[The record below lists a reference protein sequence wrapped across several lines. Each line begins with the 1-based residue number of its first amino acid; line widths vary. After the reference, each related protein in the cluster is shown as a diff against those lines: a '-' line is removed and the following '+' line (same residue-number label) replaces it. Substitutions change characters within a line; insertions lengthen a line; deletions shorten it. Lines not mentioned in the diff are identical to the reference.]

1 MRAGEKSRR
10 LKKVSVRQLEDPL
23 FGQDGLG
30 EGIGDLRILTHPH
43 IPEVHDFEF
52 YSSFYR
58 WVSEHPLAEQARR
71 WVAITE
77 DGEVVGHL
85 CSLPQYY
92 RINGERVVAHTPGDY
107 EVNPGYGFYA
117 LSLMRSFFRAAE
129 NCVACDILP
138 SVIGIETRLGAEEVG
153 ELHYAAK
160 LLNVSK
166 LPVPPIPVRARKLLN
181 LPADAS
187 PSRSRLPIPAPAKK
201 LLNGGM
207 RLLDGAL
214 SSAFSRGP
222 EATIVEEFD
231 ESFDKLFESV
241 AAVVP
246 CITEK
251 DAAFL
256 EWRYGPGSP
265 QYPVTVL
272 GVKEGGELLGY
283 AVLKATTGGIDG
295 YVMDLMALPG
305 RHDVARTLIRDA
317 VRFFRR
323 SGVHLVRYRYAES
336 AVSARSED
344 LRKLGFFSR
353 KGRRNVLLAKFSSP
367 IEQETARYLANWSY
381 TLGDGEPS
389 FWMR

>member
-1 MRAGEKSRR
+1 M
-10 LKKVSVRQLEDPL
+10 KKVSVRQLEDPL
-23 FGQDGLG
+23 SGQDDLRG
-30 EGIGDLRILTHPH
+30 GIGTLRILTHPH

-52 YSSFYR
+52 YDDFYR

-77 DGEVVGHL
+77 NGEVVGHL
-85 CSLPQYY
+85 SSLPQYY
-92 RINGERVVAHTPGDY
+92 RINGQRVVAHTPGDY

-153 ELHYAAK
+153 ELNYAAK

-166 LPVPPIPVRARKLLN
+166 LPVPPIPVRARKLLD
-181 LPADAS
+181 LPADSS
-187 PSRSRLPIPAPAKK
+187 PSRSRLPLPAPAKK
-201 LLNGGM
+201 LLNGG
-207 RLLDGAL
+207 LQVLDGAL
-214 SSAFSRGP
+214 SGAFAGGR
-222 EATIVEEFD
+222 EAEILKEFD
-231 ESFDKLFESV
+231 ESFDRLFERV
-241 AAVVP
+241 ASVVP

-256 EWRYGPGSP
+256 SWRYGPGSP
-265 QYPVTVL
+265 QYPLTVL
-272 GVKEGGELLGY
+272 GVREGGDLLGY
-283 AVLKATTGGIDG
+283 AILKVTTGSIDG
-295 YVMDLMALPG
+295 YVMDLMTLPG
-305 RHDVARTLIRDA
+305 RHDVARTLMRDA
-317 VRFFRR
+317 IRFFRR
-323 SGVHLVRYRYAES
+323 AGVHLVRYRYGES
-336 AVSARSED
+336 PVSARSED

-353 KGRRNVLLAKFSSP
+353 KGRRNVLLAKFANP
-367 IEQETARYLANWSY
+367 VEQQTARSLSNWSY

>member
-1 MRAGEKSRR
+1 MGEKI
-10 LKKVSVRQLEDPL
+10 
-23 FGQDGLG
+23 G
-30 EGIGDLRILTHPH
+30 ELRILTHPH

-52 YSSFYR
+52 YDRFYR
-58 WVSEHPLAEQARR
+58 WFSEHPLAEQARR
-71 WVAITE
+71 WVATIE

-92 RINGERVVAHTPGDY
+92 RVNGQRVVAHTPGDY

-153 ELHYAAK
+153 ELNYAAK

-166 LPVPPIPVRARKLLN
+166 LPIPPVPARARKLLN
-181 LPADAS
+181 LPVDLS
-187 PSRSRLPIPAPAKK
+187 PARSRLPLPAPAKK
-201 LLNGGM
+201 LLNGGL
-207 RLLDGAL
+207 RALDGAL
-214 SSAFSRGP
+214 SRAFTGSS
-222 EATIVEEFD
+222 ETVILEKFD
-231 ESFDKLFESV
+231 ESFDRLFESV

-256 EWRYGPGSP
+256 NWRYGPGSP
-265 QYPVTVL
+265 QYPLTIL
-272 GVKEGGELLGY
+272 GVKEGEDLLGY
-283 AVLKATTGGIDG
+283 TVLKVTTGGIDG
-295 YVMDLMALPG
+295 YVMDLMTLPG
-305 RHDVARTLIRDA
+305 RHDVARVLLRDA
-317 VRFFRR
+317 VRFFRGM
-323 SGVHLVRYRYAES
+323 GVHLVRYRYAES
-336 AVSARSED
+336 PVSVRSEG
-344 LRKLGFFSR
+344 LRRLGFFRRGS
-353 KGRRNVLLAKFSSP
+353 RRNVLLAKFADP
-367 IEQETARYLANWSY
+367 GTQEAARYLSNWAY